1 MYAVDA
7 ADAQASRNSQLG
19 SGSQVA
25 EGAEQWTQDE
35 RQPLQQEEFESGRQR
50 LPLDKDT
57 VAGGKQQTPWYKCR
71 QVQLTVLGYGLIA
84 LYNTFVN
91 ELIVRPY
98 LLPSLLSCLP

>member
-7 ADAQASRNSQLG
+7 ADAQASGDSQPG
-19 SGSQVA
+19 SGSQTA
-25 EGAEQWTQDE
+25 GGAEQRTQNE
-35 RQPLQQEEFESGRQR
+35 RQPLRREELENGRQR
-50 LPLDKDT
+50 PPLDKDT
-57 VAGGKQQTPWYKCR
+57 VAGGKQQTPWYRCR

-98 LLPSLLSCLP
+98 LFPSPLSCLP